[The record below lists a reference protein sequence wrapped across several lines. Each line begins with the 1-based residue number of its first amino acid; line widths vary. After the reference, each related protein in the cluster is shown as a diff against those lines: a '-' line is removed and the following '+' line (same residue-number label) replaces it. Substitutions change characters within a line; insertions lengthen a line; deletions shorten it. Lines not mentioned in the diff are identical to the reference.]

1 MKSIELRILCEGAT
15 EQGFVTQVL
24 APYLRQAHVFPRPE
38 PLARGRSGVVSFA
51 TLYDAI
57 KRDVGRS
64 RDHQYVTTMIDLYGL
79 AQYPGVEKEPGESV
93 LHRVDRIESSMSQ
106 ALPNDR
112 FIPYIQVHEFE
123 ALTFVDLDVLPS
135 QFPDGEADGAPA
147 RLRQWVGSTPPEDIN
162 DGELTAPS
170 KRLIR
175 EVPAYRDLKA
185 IASPAIASR
194 IGLGRLRAACPHF
207 NACVTRLEG
216 LANPAPSEEP

>member
-1 MKSIELRILCEGAT
+1 MTSIELRILCEGAT

-24 APYLRQAHVFPRPE
+24 APHLRQARVFPRPE

-57 KRDVGRS
+57 KHDVGRS

-79 AQYPGVEKEPGESV
+79 AQYPGMQKEPGESA
-93 LHRVDRIESSMSQ
+93 HQRVARIEASMSK

-112 FIPYIQVHEFE
+112 FIPYVQVHEFE
-123 ALTFVDLDVLPS
+123 ALIFVDLDVLPS
-135 QFPDGEADGAPA
+135 QFPDGEADGAA
-147 RLRQWVGSTPPEDIN
+147 SRLRQWVGSTSPEDIN
-162 DGELTAPS
+162 DGAHTAPS

-185 IASPAIASR
+185 IAGPLIAAR
-194 IGLGRLRAACPHF
+194 IGLVRLRAACPHF
-207 NACVTRLEG
+207 NAWITCLEG
-216 LANPAPSEEP
+216 LANRAASEQP